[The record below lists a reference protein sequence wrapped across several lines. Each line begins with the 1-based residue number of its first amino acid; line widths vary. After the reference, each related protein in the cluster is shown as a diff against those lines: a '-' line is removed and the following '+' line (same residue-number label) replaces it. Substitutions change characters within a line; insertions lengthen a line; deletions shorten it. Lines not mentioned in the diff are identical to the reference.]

1 LIFLFRFDVV
11 NNGMNF
17 VLNEGIA
24 EDMYPDLDEL
34 LKPLVDSTCGVLG
47 HYKIYSKS
55 NPIMQGQILDTGEF
69 EVNLSSG
76 LGQYI
81 DPYTK
86 HQVLFENAKLISDIL
101 VQVMN
106 RRTLE
111 RKKR

>member
-1 LIFLFRFDVV
+1 MIFLFRFDVE
-11 NNGMNF
+11 NNGINF
-17 VLNEGIA
+17 ILNEEIA
-24 EDMYPDLDEL
+24 RDMYPDLEEML
-34 LKPLVDSTCGVLG
+34 RPLVLSTCTVLE
-47 HYKIYSKS
+47 HYRMYRAS
-55 NPIMQGQILDTGEF
+55 NPIMKGQILDTGEF

-86 HQVLFENAKLISDIL
+86 NQILFENAKLISDIL

-111 RKKR
+111 NR

>member
-1 LIFLFRFDVV
+1 LIFLFRFDVE
-11 NNGMNF
+11 NNGIDF
-17 VLNEGIA
+17 IINEGIGR
-24 EDMYPDLDEL
+24 DMYLDLEEML
-34 LKPLVDSTCGVLG
+34 RPLVVSTCTVLE
-47 HYKIYSKS
+47 HYRTYSKG

-69 EVNLSSG
+69 EVNLSPG

-86 HQVLFENAKLISDIL
+86 NQILFENAKLISDIL

-111 RKKR
+111 NR